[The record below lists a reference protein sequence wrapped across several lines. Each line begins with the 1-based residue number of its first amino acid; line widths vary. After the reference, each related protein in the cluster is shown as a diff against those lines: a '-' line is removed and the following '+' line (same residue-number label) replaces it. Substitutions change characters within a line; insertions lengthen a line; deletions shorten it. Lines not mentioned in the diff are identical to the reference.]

1 MDWIRRTVEY
11 SLCIFSILVIVFIIR
26 KTNII
31 MSGQDVPR
39 REYVPHGAQ
48 VDLSIMDG
56 ATGTDAKYKAMVA
69 FSKFMSDWHM
79 FFAMKGVNAGVLRD
93 LDTMVKW
100 QLEKTRVLMN
110 VKPKEGDAPPEKKPR
125 HEDEIMAMEAPKP

>member
-1 MDWIRRTVEY
+1 MDWIRRTVECT
-11 SLCIFSILVIVFIIR
+11 LCIFSILVIVFIIR
-26 KTNII
+26 KTNS
-31 MSGQDVPR
+31 MSDAPR

-110 VKPKEGDAPPEKKPR
+110 VKPKEGEAPPEKKPR